1 MVIFFNVEKARE
13 HLLREGFVYTLR
25 RRRRE
30 GFDRARVGSYK
41 NFTDLGEVK
50 IKLIK
55 KISSPEELKPFVLLA
70 GFDNLEEWL
79 SHVLEGADHLYR
91 VELLR
96 PAPSI

>member
-1 MVIFFNVEKARE
+1 
-13 HLLREGFVYTLR
+13 
-25 RRRRE
+25 
-30 GFDRARVGSYK
+30 
-41 NFTDLGEVK
+41 LGEVK

-70 GFDNLEEWL
+70 GFNSLEEWL
-79 SHVLEGADHLYR
+79 SHVSEGADHLYR